1 MSGGWNL
8 SEIEGSDYHFLME
21 LLTEENKKEAK
32 KEERQDAMSFFGT
45 ILSPQDLARAKGE
58 ID

>member
-21 LLTEENKKEAK
+21 LLTGENKKEAQ
-32 KEERQDAMSFFGT
+32 KEERQDALSFFGT
-45 ILSPQDLARAKGE
+45 FLSPTDLAKAKGE